1 MAPQAM
7 RNMQQ
12 PQQNVT
18 TSSVVPSADPLG
30 NIVGK
35 MQSQVSALLNDK
47 DFLDRFA
54 RMALTELRINKKLG
68 DAVASNP
75 VSFYGAMNKVA
86 ALGLQVGNGLG
97 HAYLLPFDKKQK
109 QGNQWVTVATEI
121 QLIIG
126 YQGMIELA
134 RRSGQIESL
143 YAVPVYKGEPFEVT
157 MGLSQDIQ
165 HKKIFDGSV
174 DPTPQNLIAVYA
186 VAKLKGGAV
195 QFDVMTLKEID
206 NIRSRSKSKD
216 NGPWVTDYVEMA
228 KKTVLRRLF
237 KMLPV
242 SVEVK
247 AKDGSKVVTDRVT
260 LANVQDDDASIVVD
274 QDGVILNHESESQ
287 SSLQPSD
294 SYLNFRSQV
303 QKVESLEALEELA
316 LQASN
321 MLEEDELNMI
331 NAEVQM
337 RKQELGSLV

>member
-7 RNMQQ
+7 RNMQA
-12 PQQNVT
+12 QQSTVKPTSPVT
-18 TSSVVPSADPLG
+18 DPLG

-35 MQSQVSALLNDK
+35 MQTQVSALLNDK

-54 RMALTELRINKKLG
+54 RLALTELRINKKLG
-68 DAVASNP
+68 DAAASNP

-97 HAYLLPFDKKQK
+97 HAYLLPFDKRVK
-109 QGNQWVTVATEI
+109 QGSQWVTASTEI

-165 HKKIFDGSV
+165 HKKVFDGSV
-174 DPTPQNLIAVYA
+174 KPIPENLIAVYA

-195 QFDVMTLKEID
+195 QFDVMTLDEIN
-206 NIRSRSKSKD
+206 NIRDRSKSKD

-247 AKDGSKVVTDRVT
+247 TKNGDTVVTDRVT
-260 LANVQDDDASIVVD
+260 LANVQDDDASGVIVD
-274 QDGVILNHESESQ
+274 QDGVILDGSVSNGEN
-287 SSLQPSD
+287 QPSD
-294 SYLNFRSQV
+294 SFLNFKSQV
-303 QKVESLEALEELA
+303 HKVESVEALEELA

-321 MLEEDELNMI
+321 MLDDAELGMI